1 METFKHIN
9 ILFLGGGR
17 RVTLAQRFIKSGLNL
32 NINVNIFS
40 YEVDRYQPISILGTV
55 IKGLKW
61 NDKNLFD
68 DLKKVIEKHS
78 INLIISNV
86 DASLMTHSKLK
97 EIYNAASC
105 ISDIEI
111 IRNCL
116 SKDNFRNL
124 CVKEKISH
132 IPDWDNKTYP
142 FFIKPIQ
149 GNSSI
154 GAQKVLCK
162 EHLEHVLKFSKEIYI
177 KQKYIQGKEFSVDCY
192 VTRAGNI
199 TAISPR
205 ERLRTAGGEVIVS
218 NTINDEYLKL
228 QSKKIIEK
236 LNLRGPLCLQF
247 ILENNTSKLFL
258 MEINTR
264 MGGGIIASLE
274 AGYDICEMMINDIL
288 EMPVNPTLVGKELS
302 MKRYFSEYFNE
313 INN

>member
-1 METFKHIN
+1 METVNHIN

-17 RVTLAQRFIKSGLNL
+17 RVTLAKRFIKSGINL

-40 YEVDRYQPISILGTV
+40 YEVDLKQPISLVGKV
-55 IKGLKW
+55 IEGLKW
-61 NDKNLFD
+61 SDKNLFN
-68 DLKKVIEKHS
+68 DLKKVIDQYS

-86 DASLMTHSKLK
+86 DASLLTHSKLK
-97 EIYNAASC
+97 EIYDAASC

-116 SKDNFRNL
+116 SKDKFKNL
-124 CVKEKISH
+124 CIKEKISH
-132 IPDWDNKTYP
+132 IPDWDNETYP
-142 FFIKPIQ
+142 FFIKPIK

-154 GAQKVLCK
+154 GAQKVLCQ
-162 EHLEHVLKFSKEIYI
+162 EHLENILKSSKEIYI

-192 VTRAGNI
+192 VTRTGII

-205 ERLRTAGGEVIVS
+205 IRLRTAGGEVIVS
-218 NTINDEYLKL
+218 NTINDESLKL
-228 QSKKIIEK
+228 KSRSILEK
-236 LNLRGPLCLQF
+236 LNLKGPLCLQF
-247 ILENNTSKLFL
+247 LLENSTNQLFL

-288 EMPVNPTLVGKELS
+288 GMPINSTLVGRELC

-313 INN
+313 SNY